1 METLFIL
8 FIFAFLIGIKASN
21 IKKTNNETV
30 VNDKVYYH
38 YHTTTNSTT
47 TINGKIVNNP
57 ETLKEIDT
65 IFKGA
70 FNKHFTK

>member
-8 FIFAFLIGIKASN
+8 FIIAFLIGIISAN
-21 IKKTNNETV
+21 TKKTNNETI

-38 YHTTTNSTT
+38 YHTQETTYTL
-47 TINGKIVNNP
+47 NGKVVNDP
-57 ETLKEIDT
+57 DTQKKFDT
-65 IFKGA
+65 I

>member
-8 FIFAFLIGIKASN
+8 FIVAFLIGIISAN
-21 IKKTNNETV
+21 IKKTNNETI

-38 YHTTTNSTT
+38 YHPTTY
-47 TINGKIVNNP
+47 NGKVVNDP
-57 ETLKEIDT
+57 ETQKKFDA
-65 IFKGA
+65 IFNNT